1 MQPSDAPV
9 LLYLWD
15 KRTFYLSAFA
25 EPLQLSQAA
34 AMLLVGLD
42 DELLIHSQ
50 GAALRCRSVLL
61 PQLSSTM
68 PLWKPRSST
77 R

>member
-25 EPLQLSQAA
+25 EPLQLS
-34 AMLLVGLD
+34 
-42 DELLIHSQ
+42 
-50 GAALRCRSVLL
+50 
-61 PQLSSTM
+61 
-68 PLWKPRSST
+68 
-77 R
+77 

>member
-34 AMLLVGLD
+34 QCAGTVR
-42 DELLIHSQ
+42 
-50 GAALRCRSVLL
+50 AFALWVPALL
-61 PQLSSTM
+61 PNRCTGTDRGRAGSNH
-68 PLWKPRSST
+68 
-77 R
+77 